1 MFRRGPKVSIRTGSI
16 LTIVRVNLS
25 QANQLARAS
34 VGESGRCGAD
44 PARLGGFI
52 LTTTPGKVSMERDD
66 YQSLFGALF
75 DVG

>member
-1 MFRRGPKVSIRTGSI
+1 MFRQGIESIHSHRAI
-16 LTIVRVNLS
+16 LTIVHVNFS
-25 QANQLARAS
+25 QANHLARAS

-66 YQSLFGALF
+66 YQSLFGPLF